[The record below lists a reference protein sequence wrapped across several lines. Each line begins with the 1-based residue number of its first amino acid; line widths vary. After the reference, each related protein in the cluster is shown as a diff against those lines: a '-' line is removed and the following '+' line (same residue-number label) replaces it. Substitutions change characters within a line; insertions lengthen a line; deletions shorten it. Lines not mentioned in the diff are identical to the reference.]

1 MSEVERKNVIK
12 SDCMSQWG
20 HRSFEVGVPRGEG
33 AGKRSDLGKVGSGV
47 GGGETGMMREYSY
60 W

>member
-33 AGKRSDLGKVGSGV
+33 AGKRSDLGKVG
-47 GGGETGMMREYSY
+47 GG
-60 W
+60 